1 MIPHTY
7 TQIICIL
14 IHHFHLFY
22 TYPFI
27 FTYSW
32 PFMPSHVKYIHTK
45 NDVICLQSFD
55 DTHLALI
62 LLFHLIITPMS
73 WLQPRKGDLHFIL
86 SENSNYDFNVRVER
100 CRFVGFIN
108 DVIDCRCSGCIFH
121 FKIKGKEKDTFYI
134 NFYFIMFLQSCCYFF
149 FSHSLIE

>member
-1 MIPHTY
+1 
-7 TQIICIL
+7 
-14 IHHFHLFY
+14 
-22 TYPFI
+22 
-27 FTYSW
+27 
-32 PFMPSHVKYIHTK
+32 MPSHVKYIHTK
-45 NDVICLQSFD
+45 TDVIYLQSFD
-55 DTHLALI
+55 DTHLALT

-108 DVIDCRCSGCIFH
+108 DVIDCKCSGCIFR